1 MFVMAFLKWNTI
13 KNTYFYAKEQH
24 IKRPFFK
31 ALANRHNVIVMDMSN
46 LKDSIQKLGVALKK
60 QKNLI
65 IFPEGTRT
73 SNGDMGEF
81 KKTFAILSKEL
92 NVPVVPVS
100 ITGAYDAMPKG
111 RIIPRPFKKVVVEFL
126 EPIYPLK
133 DSYETLTNN
142 VYSRIKRRQL
152 NQ

>member
-1 MFVMAFLKWNTI
+1 MCT
-13 KNTYFYAKEQH
+13 E
-24 IKRPFFK
+24 K
-31 ALANRHNVIVMDMSN
+31 AEE
-46 LKDSIQKLGVALKK
+46 
-60 QKNLI
+60 LI
-65 IFPEGTRT
+65 IFRR
-73 SNGDMGEF
+73 NRQARRYGEF